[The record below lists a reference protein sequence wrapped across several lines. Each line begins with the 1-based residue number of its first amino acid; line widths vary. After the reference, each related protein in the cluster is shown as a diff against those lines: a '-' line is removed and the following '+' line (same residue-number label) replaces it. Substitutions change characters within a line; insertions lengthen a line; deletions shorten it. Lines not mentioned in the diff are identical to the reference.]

1 MQHRCHSDENCPPC
15 TALTEKWCMGKH
27 EVFDEI
33 TLSLSLSL
41 SATLTSFD
49 LYHLCI
55 LQIQIMQYSMFY
67 LVSEKEKHRLS
78 PRQHI
83 MWFTL

>member
-1 MQHRCHSDENCPPC
+1 M
-15 TALTEKWCMGKH
+15 
-27 EVFDEI
+27 I
-33 TLSLSLSL
+33 TLSLSL

-49 LYHLCI
+49 LYNLCI
-55 LQIQIMQYSMFY
+55 LQFQIMQYSTFY
-67 LVSEKEKHRLS
+67 LVTEKEKHRLS